1 MRTNEI
7 KNEINDMKKWEN
19 KIKRKDLKSETNWY
33 KFDFKQFETIRI
45 FGVSIHNGKISI
57 DESEIEQ
64 TNLLENVIDFKN
76 KSISKSKKIKTKNK
90 IILIV

>member
-19 KIKRKDLKSETNWY
+19 KIKRKDLKYETNWY

-64 TNLLENVIDFKN
+64 TNLLEKVVDFKN

>member
-19 KIKRKDLKSETNWY
+19 KIKRKDLKYETNWY

-64 TNLLENVIDFKN
+64 TNLLENVVDFKN

>member
-64 TNLLENVIDFKN
+64 TNLLEKVVDFKN

>member
-64 TNLLENVIDFKN
+64 TNLLENVVDFKN

>member
-7 KNEINDMKKWEN
+7 KNEINDMKKLEN
-19 KIKRKDLKSETNWY
+19 KIKQKDLKYETNWY

-64 TNLLENVIDFKN
+64 TNLLVNVVDFRN

>member
-7 KNEINDMKKWEN
+7 KNEINDMKKLEN
-19 KIKRKDLKSETNWY
+19 KIKRKDLKYETNWY

-57 DESEIEQ
+57 DGSEIEQ
-64 TNLLENVIDFKN
+64 TNLLVNVVDFRN

>member
-45 FGVSIHNGKISI
+45 FDVSIHNGKISI

-64 TNLLENVIDFKN
+64 TNLLENVVDFKN